1 MAKMGRPRIE
11 ISKEDFEKLC
21 GLQCTRIEIADWFNV
36 SEDTI
41 ERWCKRTYNETF
53 AVVFAKKRSKGQ
65 ISLRRAQF
73 KLAEKNATMA
83 IFLGKQYLGQADRIV
98 TESRSDG
105 MLADLIEGLKD
116 DIHTETAGLDEA
128 VADEPSETN

>member
-11 ISKEDFEKLC
+11 IDQEAFEKLC

-41 ERWCKRTYNETF
+41 ERWCKRTYSETF
-53 AVVFAKKRSKGQ
+53 AVVFSKKRSKGLL
-65 ISLRRAQF
+65 SLRRAQF

-116 DIHTETAGLDEA
+116 DIHTETKGTDEA
-128 VADEPSETN
+128 MADEQPETN